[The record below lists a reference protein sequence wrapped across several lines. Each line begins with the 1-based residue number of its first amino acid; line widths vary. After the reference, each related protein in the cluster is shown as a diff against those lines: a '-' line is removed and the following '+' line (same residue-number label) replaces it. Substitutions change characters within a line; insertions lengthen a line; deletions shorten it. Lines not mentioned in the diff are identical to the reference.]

1 MSYIFS
7 DFKWTPWK
15 ISKITDND
23 TNFISALV
31 FTLRQDCTIRL
42 SKQGLVPIF
51 LLRNT
56 VLWFAVLHL
65 WVSGES
71 SVIQGSHKLWSTPF
85 QSTDVFLSIVKRVSI
100 FNFFFMWSKL
110 IAEASSL
117 DFVLKKANVI
127 YSRTWDSTRT
137 STRVVPLSWSPEKT
151 VMEIPLFTNFKFCL
165 SWSITSTLDTWLGL
179 YFLILI
185 F

>member
-1 MSYIFS
+1 
-7 DFKWTPWK
+7 
-15 ISKITDND
+15 
-23 TNFISALV
+23 
-31 FTLRQDCTIRL
+31 
-42 SKQGLVPIF
+42 
-51 LLRNT
+51 
-56 VLWFAVLHL
+56 
-65 WVSGES
+65 
-71 SVIQGSHKLWSTPF
+71 
-85 QSTDVFLSIVKRVSI
+85 
-100 FNFFFMWSKL
+100 MWSKL

-165 SWSITSTLDTWLGL
+165 SWSITSTLDTWLGF

-185 F
+185 FLFFKAALPVFVSVTLLTSERGLDFNGHILRLRVCLKRGALQQASHDEHEVVKNT